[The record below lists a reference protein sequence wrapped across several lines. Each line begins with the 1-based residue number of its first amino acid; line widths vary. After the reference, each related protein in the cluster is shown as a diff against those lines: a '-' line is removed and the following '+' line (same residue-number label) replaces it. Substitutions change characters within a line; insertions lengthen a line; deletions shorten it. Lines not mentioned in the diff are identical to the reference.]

1 MIQRFI
7 DDLKDSTGNA
17 LRLSSLML
25 AMAAMLFVAIAFL
38 CAALFVYVLQTEGLI
53 YACLACAGIFLV
65 AALIA
70 SGAYAYQ
77 ARQAKARAAQAAKD
91 AAKSATSSLLTDPM
105 LMAVGLQVVRA
116 VGVKRLIPILA
127 VGGVALGI
135 MAARRTDSSDESEPS
150 T

>member
-7 DDLKDSTGNA
+7 DDLKDSTGSA
-17 LRLSSLML
+17 VRLTSLMVI
-25 AMAAMLFVAIAFL
+25 MAAMLFVAIAFL

-65 AALIA
+65 AALIT
-70 SGAYAYQ
+70 SGTYAYQ
-77 ARQAKARAAQAAKD
+77 KRQAKAHAVQAAKENP
-91 AAKSATSSLLTDPM
+91 KSAASSILADPM

-116 VGVKRLIPILA
+116 IGVKRLIPILA

-135 MAARRTDSSDESEPS
+135 MAARRTDSSDESEPP